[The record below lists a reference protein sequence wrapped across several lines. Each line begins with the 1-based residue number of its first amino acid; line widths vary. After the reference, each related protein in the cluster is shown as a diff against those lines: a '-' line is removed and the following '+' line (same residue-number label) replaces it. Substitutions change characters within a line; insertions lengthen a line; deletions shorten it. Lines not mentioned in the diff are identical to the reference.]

1 MLSNYFVFINLF
13 NCVSTS
19 RPPYITRIIVTTCVS
34 SSGIYK
40 TRYMLQAYQAD
51 HLHFLVSAYPFSHT
65 GLSIS
70 DSLKSVRKTVLIY
83 ETIIANNKS
92 LFFNN
97 YCKITCCLR
106 KYFNFKDKKFFI
118 LQCFIFHIV
127 IIQNIT
133 YNI

>member
-70 DSLKSVRKTVLIY
+70 DSLKSARKTVLIY

-92 LFFNN
+92 LFFNK
-97 YCKITCCLR
+97 YCKIICCLR